1 MMLYCRLL
9 GAVLLVCT
17 GFAAGQAYCQRLWA
31 QWRAVCGFER
41 LLTYLADQLAFC
53 ALPSAELL
61 AAAAEHPAFAAY
73 CPPNAAS
80 FAELRLPPPLAKT
93 CGAELHAGLHTIALC
108 SRQQAPQTMRT
119 LAALCHR
126 TAQGQYAAAQQA
138 AVLAPKLGLCGG
150 LLADGGAWRDCV
162 DLVAVLGFGTIAL
175 NQMTSLVQ
183 QVAQAA
189 NTSQLYVSGF
199 VPVFAGVALLA
210 GQTAGAAVY
219 STMFYAM
226 AAFLAEVLQNLLLP
240 LLQIYFCFS
249 VSAALWGD
257 SGIADAANLFA
268 RCFTFALKLCGMLF
282 TFVLG
287 LQNVLA
293 AGTDRAA
300 LKIGKSVL
308 SAAVPVVGDA
318 AAAALGS
325 ASAAIGLLKGSLA
338 LAAVAALGAAFAPVL
353 AQCGLYWLVF
363 SGMGIL
369 AAGLG
374 QKRSKQICT
383 LFGQGTR
390 LCGAILVLYFF
401 LVILS
406 TLLLLLGGN
415 GG

>member
-1 MMLYCRLL
+1 MI
-9 GAVLLVCT
+9 
-17 GFAAGQAYCQRLWA
+17 
-31 QWRAVCGFER
+31 
-41 LLTYLADQLAFC
+41 AFP
-53 ALPSAELL
+53 LP
-61 AAAAEHPAFAAY
+61 AAAAELPAGVQQILQQ
-73 CPPNAAS
+73 S
-80 FAELRLPPPLAKT
+80 ELTPDKLVHITLQ
-93 CGAELHAGLHTIALC
+93 ELL
-108 SRQQAPQTMRT
+108 QT
-119 LAALCHR
+119 LAGWLKNAW
-126 TAQGQYAAAQQA
+126 GQPLQLARR
-138 AVLAPKLGLCGG
+138 AVLFLLLSSCVG

-249 VSAALWGD
+249 VSAALWGN

-308 SAAVPVVGDA
+308 SAAVPVVGMPLRRLWQCFCRNRTA
-318 AAAALGS
+318 QRL
-325 ASAAIGLLKGSLA
+325 IGVGGGGGP
-338 LAAVAALGAAFAPVL
+338 GAAFAPVL

>member
-1 MMLYCRLL
+1 MI
-9 GAVLLVCT
+9 
-17 GFAAGQAYCQRLWA
+17 
-31 QWRAVCGFER
+31 
-41 LLTYLADQLAFC
+41 AFP
-53 ALPSAELL
+53 LP
-61 AAAAEHPAFAAY
+61 AAAAELPAGVQQILQQ
-73 CPPNAAS
+73 S
-80 FAELRLPPPLAKT
+80 ELTPDKLVHITLQ
-93 CGAELHAGLHTIALC
+93 ELL
-108 SRQQAPQTMRT
+108 QT
-119 LAALCHR
+119 LAGWLKNAW
-126 TAQGQYAAAQQA
+126 GQPLQLARR
-138 AVLAPKLGLCGG
+138 AVLFLLLSSCVG

-308 SAAVPVVGDA
+308 SAAVPVVGMPLRRLWTVLPPQSDCSKA
-318 AAAALGS
+318 HWRWRRWQPWGQRLPRCWRS
-325 ASAAIGLLKGSLA
+325 AGCTGWCFPAWAFWRRDWGKSAASRSAPYLA
-338 LAAVAALGAAFAPVL
+338 RERG
-353 AQCGLYWLVF
+353 C
-363 SGMGIL
+363 
-369 AAGLG
+369 AGL
-374 QKRSKQICT
+374 SWYYIS
-383 LFGQGTR
+383 FW
-390 LCGAILVLYFF
+390 
-401 LVILS
+401 
-406 TLLLLLGGN
+406 
-415 GG
+415 